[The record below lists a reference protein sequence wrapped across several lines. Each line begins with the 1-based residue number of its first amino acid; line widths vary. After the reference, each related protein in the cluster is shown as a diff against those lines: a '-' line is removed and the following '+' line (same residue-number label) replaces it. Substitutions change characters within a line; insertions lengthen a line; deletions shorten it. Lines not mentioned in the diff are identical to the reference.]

1 MNRTTVVL
9 IAFAASACALHQAP
23 KENEPL
29 DIDMAGFV
37 GTVGGKD
44 AARRIEFELK
54 LLAQPPDEH
63 TRTHFILP
71 GPKGR
76 AQLRAMLLV
85 DLERAISELTAKS
98 AADPLAVVEP
108 YTRIKLNI
116 ARRGAVAYAPD
127 RAAVIDELIERAAK
141 VHDERAAA
149 VGVGRPAAYRFHIAR
164 AMLIRGAGSLPDASN
179 LIAPRVALRVT
190 VEGKKC
196 PSFAASLAKMMT
208 STFESKRT
216 VEASV
221 TLERCSV
228 RFNESKREEALN
240 WEEKVDG
247 GKEHVTVRHR
257 ELCPLGRD
265 EQDRVWCR
273 VTETAEKEL
282 CPPQAYTRCYTQT
295 LETVERQVVK
305 TVARSGTR
313 TQTQT
318 LYTIELGGTWS
329 ASFAGKSA
337 KGTFAEPHGD
347 WGGSFVNA
355 PELGKH
361 RAVREPVLSADEI
374 LVTKGVPEVQR
385 IVGAAALALADGDV
399 SAKSSNPEDLEEAT
413 ILRVLGGAKP
423 PESLTKRYWLTE
435 GQSEWD
441 IRESFREIRDGD
453 SVSR

>member
-108 YTRIKLNI
+108 YTRINLNI

-305 TVARSGTR
+305 TVAGYDLSEAKFMNVPNKTIK
-313 TQTQT
+313 
-318 LYTIELGGTWS
+318 IEL
-329 ASFAGKSA
+329 
-337 KGTFAEPHGD
+337 
-347 WGGSFVNA
+347 V
-355 PELGKH
+355 
-361 RAVREPVLSADEI
+361 
-374 LVTKGVPEVQR
+374 
-385 IVGAAALALADGDV
+385 ADG
-399 SAKSSNPEDLEEAT
+399 KNIQFL
-413 ILRVLGGAKP
+413 
-423 PESLTKRYWLTE
+423 
-435 GQSEWD
+435 
-441 IRESFREIRDGD
+441 RDGEVIFTFED
-453 SVSR
+453 PEPLREGWFGFRTTRSHICFDNFKVTRIPAQGEKK